1 MAYNDRND
9 YLCIPSCVRPG
20 DVWGQEK
27 SLQQGVSENT
37 VNLKYFL
44 WGSSIISMQND
55 LQNILKGKEVCFQYW
70 IRLFKLR
77 ILLNACEI
85 FHNNS
90 KQITNLQSHTQHI
103 LRKYWERE
111 RERERERE
119 KERSQCCRKTVTQD
133 RGAQDCKQSSSEV
146 ILAEVVC
153 YTLLSLL

>member
-55 LQNILKGKEVCFQYW
+55 LQNILKGKEVCFQY
-70 IRLFKLR
+70 
-77 ILLNACEI
+77 
-85 FHNNS
+85 
-90 KQITNLQSHTQHI
+90 
-103 LRKYWERE
+103 
-111 RERERERE
+111 
-119 KERSQCCRKTVTQD
+119 
-133 RGAQDCKQSSSEV
+133 
-146 ILAEVVC
+146 
-153 YTLLSLL
+153 